1 MTDALAEARRAL
13 HLDVDCRACGA
24 GISQPCRSSS
34 GTVRVQ
40 AHKARTRPAVPVPVR
55 WVQAD
60 LFTDDEN
67 A

>member
-40 AHKARTRPAVPVPVR
+40 VHKARMRPAVAVR

>member
-13 HLDVDCRACGA
+13 NLDVECPACGA

-40 AHKARTRPAVPVPVR
+40 AHKARTRPAVPVR

-60 LFTDDEN
+60 LFTGDEN

>member
-13 HLDVDCRACGA
+13 HLDADCPACGA

-40 AHKARTRPAVPVPVR
+40 VHNARTRPAVPVR
-55 WVQAD
+55 WFQAA
-60 LFTDDEN
+60 LFTADEDT
-67 A
+67 